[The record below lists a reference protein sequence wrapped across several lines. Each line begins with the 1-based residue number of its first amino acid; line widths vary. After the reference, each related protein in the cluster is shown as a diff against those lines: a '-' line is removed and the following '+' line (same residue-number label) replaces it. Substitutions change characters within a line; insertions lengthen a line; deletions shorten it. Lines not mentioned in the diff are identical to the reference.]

1 MTQNLSIFRR
11 GFLLLCLG
19 LLYAIGATAQTK
31 VTGKI
36 IASDDQLPIIG
47 ATIKLKNA
55 AGGTTTDANGAFSIS
70 AKPTDVLVISFIGFS
85 NKEVTV
91 GNQTNITVTLQAE
104 NNNLTEVVVTGYS
117 SQRKKDLTGAVAVVD
132 MGVLKAQ
139 PAASAVEA
147 LQGKATGVQ
156 IINDG
161 APGST
166 PQIRIR
172 GTSTINN
179 NEPLYVIDGVPF
191 EGKLS
196 WLNQNDIESM
206 QVLKDASSASIYG
219 SRANNG
225 VVIITTRKGTSG
237 APKIT
242 VDSYYGTQV
251 PRKNSFPEM
260 MNPQQYAQYVFDSYT
275 NAGKAIAAGRN
286 YDLAQP
292 LYYPNI

>member
-1 MTQNLSIFRR
+1 MKQNLSPIKR

-19 LLYAIGATAQTK
+19 MLLAIGTSAQTK
-31 VTGKI
+31 ITGKV
-36 IASDDQLPIIG
+36 IASDDKLPIVG
-47 ATIKLKNA
+47 ASIKLKNA
-55 AGGTTTDANGAFSIS
+55 TGGASTDASGVFSLS
-70 AKPTDVLVISFIGFS
+70 VKPTDVLVVSFVGYGS
-85 NKEVTV
+85 KEVTV
-91 GNQTNITVTLQAE
+91 GNQTSITITLQAE

-117 SQRKKDLTGAVAVVD
+117 TQRKKDLTGAVAVVD
-132 MGVLKAQ
+132 MGLLKSQ

-196 WLNQNDIESM
+196 WFNQNDVESM

-225 VVIITTRKGTSG
+225 VVIITTKKG
-237 APKIT
+237 
-242 VDSYYGTQV
+242 
-251 PRKNSFPEM
+251 
-260 MNPQQYAQYVFDSYT
+260 
-275 NAGKAIAAGRN
+275 
-286 YDLAQP
+286 
-292 LYYPNI
+292 